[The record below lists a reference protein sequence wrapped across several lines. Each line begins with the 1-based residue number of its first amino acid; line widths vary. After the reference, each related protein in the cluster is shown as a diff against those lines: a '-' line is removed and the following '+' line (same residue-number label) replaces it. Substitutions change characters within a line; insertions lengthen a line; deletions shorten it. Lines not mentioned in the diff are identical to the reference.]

1 VFLGIPRVVPAA
13 LRAAFAILIVIGAA
27 TPLRAQTAPGGFLAS
42 ASDAGVRAPITA
54 AAAQGFLPQRGV
66 FSFPAPYLTQGIR
79 ITNASDCGGGDCV
92 DYGYSYWNKINNHA
106 GSNTMLIVVGLNRS
120 RGGAGPTLF
129 TYNKSTGE
137 TRNAGP
143 LFDANSSFSYATA
156 EQWYFSRT
164 RPNALYLGEN
174 GPRMLR
180 YDVLSKAFETVF
192 DVTSLLGGGK
202 YLWQMHSSND
212 DRVHSATVKD
222 SNTYQDLG
230 CLVYR
235 EDTHQHLFYTPRGDY
250 DECQIDKSG
259 RWLVIKENVDNAYN
273 EDNRVINIE
282 TGVEQVLWD
291 QNGAAGH
298 SDMGFGYIVGEDD
311 KWAANPYGVRV
322 WEFGPNMNSAAGRVV
337 YAMPSWSGPGVGHI
351 AHSNSQYG
359 LPVSS
364 QLACSSNAGD
374 SSLARTNEIVCF
386 RLDGSMQALVV
397 APNMTNLNAPG
408 GGSDAYSK
416 RPKGN
421 IDPTGEY
428 FLWASNMG
436 GNRADVFIVRIP
448 VQMLGAAPG
457 STAPPPAP
465 APAPA
470 PAPTPAPSP
479 APAPAPAPSPTPAP
493 SVPGPVEWMYTVN
506 VAATGNSL
514 TKTSGCDGCPD
525 ASAVSLAQITGT
537 GIGQFVA
544 AEAGTLRYVGLAYGG
559 VGTAAGDI
567 NYAIRLQNGVAEV
580 RENNAYRTEIGF
592 AAGDTFAVVLES
604 SVVKYMK
611 NGAVFFTSQTQAT
624 AALRFHAVLFN
635 TNGALTGIGLG
646 GGAATTS
653 TTAPASPTAPTTT
666 TPAPMKPRWARPR
679 PAGSTP
685 TRR

>member
-1 VFLGIPRVVPAA
+1 MFLGIPRVVPAA
-13 LRAAFAILIVIGAA
+13 LAIVILAG
-27 TPLRAQTAPGGFLAS
+27 TVSPLRAQTAPGGFLTTAG
-42 ASDAGVRAPITA
+42 DTGVRAPITG
-54 AAAQGFLPQRGV
+54 AAAQAFLPQRGV
-66 FSFPAPYLTQGIR
+66 FSFPAPYLTQGVR
-79 ITNASDCGGGDCV
+79 ITNASDCGGNDCV

-106 GSNTMLIVVGLNRS
+106 GSDTMLIVVGLNRS
-120 RGGAGPTLF
+120 RGGTGPTLF
-129 TYNKSTGE
+129 TYNKTTGE

-180 YDVLSKAFETVF
+180 YDVISKAFETVF
-192 DVTSLLGGGK
+192 DVTTLLGSGK

-235 EDTHQHLFYTPRGDY
+235 EDTRQHLFFTPRGDY

-273 EDNRVINIE
+273 EDNRIIDIE
-282 TGVEQVLWD
+282 TGAEQVLWD

-322 WEFGPNMNSAAGRVV
+322 WQFGSNMTSAAGQVV
-337 YAMPSWSGPGVGHI
+337 YAMSSWNAPGLGHI
-351 AHSNSQYG
+351 AHSDAQAG

-364 QLACSSNAGD
+364 QMACVSNAGD
-374 SSLARTNEIVCF
+374 FSLARTNEIVCF

-397 APNMTNLNAPG
+397 APNMTDLNASG

-436 GNRADVFIVRIP
+436 GSRADVFVVRIP
-448 VQMLGAAPG
+448 VQMLGVAPG
-457 STAPPPAP
+457 STAP

-470 PAPTPAPSP
+470 PAPEPTPTPTP
-479 APAPAPAPSPTPAP
+479 TPSPTPAP
-493 SVPGPVEWMYTVN
+493 SVTDPVEWTYTVN
-506 VAATGNSL
+506 VAATGTSL
-514 TKTSGCDGCPD
+514 TKTGGCDGCPD
-525 ASAVSLAQITGT
+525 ASGVSLAQLTGT
-537 GIGQFVA
+537 GIAQFVA
-544 AEAGTLRYVGLAYGG
+544 AESGTLRYVGLAYGG
-559 VGTAAGDI
+559 AGTAPGDI

-580 RENNAYRTEIGF
+580 RENNAYRTELGF
-592 AAGDTFAVVLES
+592 AAGDTFAVALDNN
-604 SVVKYMK
+604 VVKYLK
-611 NGAVFFTSQTQAT
+611 NGSVFYTSQTQAT
-624 AALRFHAVLFN
+624 SALRFHAVLFN

-646 GGAATTS
+646 GTTATTS
-653 TTAPASPTAPTTT
+653 TTAPTAPAPTSPT
-666 TPAPMKPRWARPR
+666 KGRWAKPR

-685 TRR
+685 TR

>member
-1 VFLGIPRVVPAA
+1 MFLGIPRVVPAA
-13 LRAAFAILIVIGAA
+13 LRAAVAMLIVVGSAS
-27 TPLRAQTAPGGFLAS
+27 PLRAQTAPGGFLTTAG
-42 ASDAGVRAPITA
+42 DGGVRAPITA
-54 AAAQGFLPQRGV
+54 AAAQAFLPQRGV
-66 FSFPAPYLTQGIR
+66 FSFPAPYLTQGVR
-79 ITNASDCGGGDCV
+79 ITNASDCGGSDCV

-106 GSNTMLIVVGLNRS
+106 GSDTMLIVVGLNRA

-129 TYNKSTGE
+129 TYNKNTGE

-156 EQWYFSRT
+156 EQWYFSRS
-164 RPNALYLGEN
+164 RPSALYLGEN

-212 DRVHSATVKD
+212 DRVHSATVKN
-222 SNTYQDLG
+222 SSTYQDLG

-235 EDTHQHLFYTPRGDY
+235 EDTHQHLFFTPRGDY

-273 EDNRVINIE
+273 EDNRVIDIE

-311 KWAANPYGVRV
+311 KWSANPYGVRV
-322 WEFGPNMNSAAGRVV
+322 WQFGSNMNSADGRVV
-337 YAMPSWSGPGVGHI
+337 YGMPSWSGPGLGHI
-351 AHSNSQYG
+351 AHSNAQYG

-364 QLACSSNAGD
+364 QMACVSNAGD
-374 SSLARTNEIVCF
+374 FTLARTNEIVCF

-397 APNMTNLNAPG
+397 APNMTDLNASG

-448 VQMLGAAPG
+448 VQMLGVAPS
-457 STAPPPAP
+457 STVPAP
-465 APAPA
+465 SPTPDPA
-470 PAPTPAPSP
+470 PAPTPSP
-479 APAPAPAPSPTPAP
+479 TPTPAP
-493 SVPGPVEWMYTVN
+493 PVTEPVQWLFTVN
-506 VAATGNSL
+506 VTATGTSL
-514 TKTSGCDGCPD
+514 TKTGGCDGCPD
-525 ASAVSLAQITGT
+525 ASAVSSGQITGS
-537 GIGQFVA
+537 GVAQFIA

-559 VGTAAGDI
+559 AGTAAGDI
-567 NYAIRLQNGVAEV
+567 NYAIRLQNGVAEA

-592 AAGDTFAVVLES
+592 AAGDTFAVMVDNN
-604 SVVKYMK
+604 VIKYLK
-611 NGAVFFTSQTQAT
+611 NGAVFYTSQTQAT
-624 AALRFHAVLFN
+624 SALRFHAVLFN
-635 TNGALTGIGLG
+635 TNAALTGIGLG
-646 GGAATTS
+646 GTTS
-653 TTAPASPTAPTTT
+653 TTAATSPTAPTTT
-666 TPAPMKPRWARPR
+666 TPTKPRWARPR

>member
-1 VFLGIPRVVPAA
+1 VFLGVPRFVPAA
-13 LRAAFAILIVIGAA
+13 LRAVLAILILVGAA
-27 TPLRAQTAPGGFLAS
+27 SPLRAQTAPGGFLTTA
-42 ASDAGVRAPITA
+42 ADTGVRAPVTG
-54 AAAQGFLPQRGV
+54 AAAQAFLPQRGV
-66 FSFPAPYLTQGIR
+66 FSFPAPYLTQGVR
-79 ITNASDCGGGDCV
+79 ITNSSDCGGNDCV

-106 GSNTMLIVVGLNRS
+106 GSDTMLIVVGLNRA

-129 TYNKSTGE
+129 TYNKNTGE

-164 RPNALYLGEN
+164 RASAIYLGEN

-222 SNTYQDLG
+222 SSTYRDLG

-235 EDTHQHLFYTPRGDY
+235 EDTHQHLFYAPRGDY

-273 EDNRVINIE
+273 EDNRVIDIE
-282 TGVEQVLWD
+282 TGAEQVLWD

-322 WEFGPNMNSAAGRVV
+322 WQFGAGMTSAAGQVV
-337 YAMPSWSGPGVGHI
+337 YAMPSWSGPGLGHI

-364 QLACSSNAGD
+364 QMACSSNAGD
-374 SSLARTNEIVCF
+374 FSLARTNEIVCF
-386 RLDGSMQALVV
+386 RLDGSMQVLVV
-397 APNMTNLNAPG
+397 APNMTDLNASG

-448 VQMLGAAPG
+448 VPMLGVAPG
-457 STAPPPAP
+457 TTAP
-465 APAPA
+465 APAPE
-470 PAPTPAPSP
+470 PTPT
-479 APAPAPAPSPTPAP
+479 PAPAPSPTP
-493 SVPGPVEWMYTVN
+493 SVSEVQWLFTVN
-506 VAATGNSL
+506 VAATGTSL
-514 TKTSGCDGCPD
+514 TKTAGCDGCPD
-525 ASAVSLAQITGT
+525 ASGVSSGQVTGS
-537 GIGQFVA
+537 GIAQFVA
-544 AEAGTLRYVGLAYGG
+544 TETSTLRYVGLAYGG
-559 VGTAAGDI
+559 AGTAPGDI

-580 RENNAYRTEIGF
+580 RENNTYRAEVGF
-592 AAGDTFAVVLES
+592 AAGDTFAVVLENN
-604 SVVKYMK
+604 VVRYTK
-611 NGAVFFTSQTQAT
+611 NGGVFYTSAT
-624 AALRFHAVLFN
+624 PATSALRFHAVLFN
-635 TNGALTGIGLG
+635 LNGALTGIGLG
-646 GGAATTS
+646 GTTTTTS
-653 TTAPASPTAPTTT
+653 TTTTPTDTTT
-666 TPAPMKPRWARPR
+666 TTTTTTTKPRWAKPR

-685 TRR
+685 ARR